1 MDLDE
6 LELGKF
12 LAQNFRQHSLEK
24 TNLQTE
30 VEYSFDLDKL
40 ELSNI
45 SLAQLFRQE
54 SLEAKS
60 LENKIFQKIFA
71 NISLATHNFFPTFS
85 NNIHQTIYKKLDK
98 TFAFNLFAQL
108 HVQQLLLQYQL

>member
-1 MDLDE
+1 MSLS
-6 LELGKF
+6 
-12 LAQNFRQHSLEK
+12 LANPWLKTSGNTAWKK

-45 SLAQLFRQE
+45 SLAQPFRQE
-54 SLEAKS
+54 SLEEKS

-71 NISLATHNFFPTFS
+71 NINLAPHNFFPSFS
-85 NNIHQTIYKKLDK
+85 NNIHQNIYKKLDK
-98 TFAFNLFAQL
+98 NFAFNLFAQL